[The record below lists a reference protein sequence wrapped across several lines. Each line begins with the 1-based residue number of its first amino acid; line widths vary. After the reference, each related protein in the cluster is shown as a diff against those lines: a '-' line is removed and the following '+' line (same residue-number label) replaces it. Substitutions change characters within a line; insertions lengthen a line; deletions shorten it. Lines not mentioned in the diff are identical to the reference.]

1 MQEKK
6 LTFALSSNL
15 SNQICQYIREKI
27 IRSELKPGERIF
39 EEKISRDLNVS
50 RIPLREA
57 LRLLEKDGLVEIIP
71 RKGARVTV
79 LSRTNIEYTYDIL
92 AQLYAL
98 LLRKLMAVSDEEC
111 FTQIN
116 AAIDQLDNC
125 ATYHDI
131 EGFYDAIFHIGAVA
145 LQFLNAP
152 ILERMILELWPT
164 KRRVEYYIT
173 TQKQEDLK
181 EIVRLF
187 RQTFTHASEG
197 NTEQAVSYLMTYVQ
211 TQKDYA
217 LAHVPLE

>member
-1 MQEKK
+1 M
-6 LTFALSSNL
+6 TFSLSANL
-15 SNQICQYIREKI
+15 ANQICQYISEKI

-39 EEKISRDLNVS
+39 EEKISRELNVS

-57 LRLLEKDGLVEIIP
+57 LRLLEKDGLVEIVP

-79 LSRTNIEYTYDIL
+79 LTRTNVEYTYDIL

-98 LLRKLMAVSDEEC
+98 LLGKLMAVADEEC
-111 FTQIN
+111 FTQIKGT
-116 AAIDQLDNC
+116 IDQLDYC
-125 ATYHDI
+125 ATHQDI
-131 EGFYDAIFHIGAVA
+131 EGFYDAIFRIGAVA
-145 LQFLNAP
+145 LQWLNAP

-187 RQTFTHASEG
+187 RQTFDQAIAG
-197 NTEQAVSYLMTYVQ
+197 NTEQAVVYLMTYVQ
-211 TQKDYA
+211 SQKDYA
-217 LAHVPLE
+217 LAHAPLD